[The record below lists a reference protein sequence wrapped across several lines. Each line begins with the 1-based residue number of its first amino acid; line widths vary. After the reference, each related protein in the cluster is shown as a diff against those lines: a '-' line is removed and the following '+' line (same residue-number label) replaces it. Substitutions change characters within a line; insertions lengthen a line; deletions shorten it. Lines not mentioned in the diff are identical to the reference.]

1 MDKFPDFLIVGPPK
15 SASTSLHFYFSQH
28 PEVYMSPI
36 KETRF
41 FDNQYNKGLSF
52 YSNFFAGAANP
63 KAIGEGTPTYCFLPF
78 VADRIKNDFPAMKLI
93 FCFRD
98 PVERAFSGW
107 AMRQAK
113 GGEKLSFREA
123 LLSNIEQR
131 KSIQFVG
138 EAGEKLWLTD
148 QDALSNKNKI
158 VYRTYIE
165 GSMYAEQV
173 RSYRQRFPNDQI
185 KIILLEDLKN
195 DFNKTMQELFAFI
208 GVNEDFSAIRKEAVN
223 KHKKVRL
230 KPLFN
235 LFGKSRVKNVKKY
248 LPAFI
253 QNLLKPV
260 LRTEE
265 KKPELSS
272 EDRQFAYNIFWK
284 DIEEL
289 EGLIDRDLSAWKTIG
304 VKNNHS

>member
-1 MDKFPDFLIVGPPK
+1 MGNEAGERRRKIKFP
-15 SASTSLHFYFSQH
+15 
-28 PEVYMSPI
+28 
-36 KETRF
+36 
-41 FDNQYNKGLSF
+41 
-52 YSNFFAGAANP
+52 
-63 KAIGEGTPTYCFLPF
+63 
-78 VADRIKNDFPAMKLI
+78 
-93 FCFRD
+93 
-98 PVERAFSGW
+98 
-107 AMRQAK
+107 
-113 GGEKLSFREA
+113 EA

-131 KSIQFVG
+131 KTVQFSG
-138 EAGEKLWLTD
+138 EQGEKLWLTD
-148 QDALSNKNKI
+148 QDALNNKNKI

-165 GSMYAEQV
+165 GSMYAEQLKY
-173 RSYRQRFPNDQI
+173 YRERFPENQI
-185 KIILLEDLKN
+185 KIILIEDLKSN
-195 DFNKTMQELFAFI
+195 FQKTIQELFAFI
-208 GVNEDFSAIRKEAVN
+208 GVNEDFSAIKKEAVN

-265 KKPELSS
+265 KKPELSP

-289 EGLIDRDLSAWKTIG
+289 EELTGRDLSTWKTA
-304 VKNNHS
+304 